1 MSSAPYQYTFCEW
14 IGRFLWNLV
23 CASYYQSIPLLYTDM
38 VIMRMRIMGA
48 TPVLVVVVQD
58 SEILSQYRVGEYEV
72 FVKVL
77 WIINEAL
84 ELGIQHF
91 VQI

>member
-1 MSSAPYQYTFCEW
+1 
-14 IGRFLWNLV
+14 
-23 CASYYQSIPLLYTDM
+23 M

-77 WIINEAL
+77 
-84 ELGIQHF
+84 
-91 VQI
+91 

>member
-1 MSSAPYQYTFCEW
+1 
-14 IGRFLWNLV
+14 
-23 CASYYQSIPLLYTDM
+23 
-38 VIMRMRIMGA
+38 
-48 TPVLVVVVQD
+48 VQD